1 MIIPGRNGSRYAA
14 GHLPNYINPPTRVS
28 KLLIVHVTTIVLTTV
43 VVTLRLITRYLIL
56 KNPGW
61 DDYMIIVALVN
72 G

>member
-1 MIIPGRNGSRYAA
+1 MIIPGRNDSSYAA
-14 GHLPNYINPPTRVS
+14 GHLPNYINPPSRVS
-28 KLLIVHVTTIVLTTV
+28 RLLIVHVTTIVFAAV
-43 VVTLRLITRYLIL
+43 VVTLRLITRYLVV